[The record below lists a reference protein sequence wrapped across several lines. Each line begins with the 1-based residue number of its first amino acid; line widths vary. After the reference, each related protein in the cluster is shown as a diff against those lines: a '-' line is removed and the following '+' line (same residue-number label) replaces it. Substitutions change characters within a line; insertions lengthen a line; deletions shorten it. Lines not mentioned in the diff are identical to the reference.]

1 MKYRHAFH
9 AGNFADVHKH
19 VTLVAL
25 FESLQRKDKGFL
37 LVDTHA
43 GNGSYDLGGPDAR
56 QGDEASMGI
65 ERLLQDTQSANT
77 PDIEQYLGL
86 VRALRAESGHRH
98 AYPGSPWIAARL
110 LRAQDRAVL
119 IESQTDA
126 FVELRRNLRDA
137 GGCTFEN
144 GDGYARLPALLP
156 PAEKRGLALIDPPYE
171 DARQDQQRIAQSLE
185 RSLERFATGVYVIWY
200 PIKLERDVERWQA
213 NLVARLARPMLSC
226 ELWLYPRDNRAGL
239 NGSGMLII
247 NPPYRFDEIARASL
261 PRLVSALAPVP
272 ALGGWSVRDPARPQ
286 AEPRA

>member
-37 LVDTHA
+37 LLDTHA
-43 GNGSYDLGGPDAR
+43 GSGIYDLGGPDAR
-56 QGDEASMGI
+56 QGGAEAALGI
-65 ERLLQDTQSANT
+65 ERLLQDKASANT
-77 PDIEQYLGL
+77 PDIERYLDL
-86 VRALRAESGHRH
+86 VRAQRAESGHRQ
-98 AYPGSPWIAARL
+98 AYPGSPWITARL

-137 GGCTFEN
+137 PGCSFEN

-171 DARQDQQRIAQSLE
+171 DARQEPQRIAQAMQ
-185 RSLERFATGVYVIWY
+185 RAIDRFATGVYAIWY
-200 PIKLERDVERWQA
+200 PIKLAREVTRWQA
-213 NLVARLARPMLSC
+213 NLVARIARPMLCC
-226 ELWLYPRDNRAGL
+226 ELWLYPPDSRAGL
-239 NGSGMLII
+239 NGSGMLIV
-247 NPPYRFDEIARASL
+247 NPPYRFDEMARASL

-272 ALGGWSVRDPARPQ
+272 ALGGWQVRDPAK
-286 AEPRA
+286 A